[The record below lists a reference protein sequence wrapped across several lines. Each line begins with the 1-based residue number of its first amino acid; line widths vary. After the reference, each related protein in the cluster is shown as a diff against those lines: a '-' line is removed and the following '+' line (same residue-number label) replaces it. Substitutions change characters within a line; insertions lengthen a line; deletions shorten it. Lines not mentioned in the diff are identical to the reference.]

1 MEKCLKTQ
9 FLHEMLKIFRHVD
22 TQEHFFTEVL
32 KIICRADRFF
42 ENTLPILSL
51 GAYFM
56 FEMQGGG
63 CHQPVTGVQ
72 NQLVHSVSTIL
83 GVGVSGSR
91 SKSVSTG

>member
-56 FEMQGGG
+56 FGMQGW
-63 CHQPVTGVQ
+63 
-72 NQLVHSVSTIL
+72 VSSTHN
-83 GVGVSGSR
+83 R
-91 SKSVSTG
+91 SPKSVSTLI